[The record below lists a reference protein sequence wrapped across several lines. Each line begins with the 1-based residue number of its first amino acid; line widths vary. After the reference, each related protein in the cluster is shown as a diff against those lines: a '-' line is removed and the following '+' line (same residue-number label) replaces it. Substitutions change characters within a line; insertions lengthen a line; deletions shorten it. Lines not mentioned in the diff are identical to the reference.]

1 MEMNFNGKTAIV
13 TGAGQGIGYEIC
25 KQLVARGAVVYLN
38 DIEESQAMQAAST
51 LSGYS
56 GSCIPIVG
64 DSSDLE
70 FIKAICQQAIEQ
82 TGQLNIVVANAG
94 ITLFGEFLTY
104 SLEALNRVLQV
115 NLAGPFLLA
124 QQAALHM
131 KEQPHGG
138 RILLL
143 SSVTGNQA
151 HKDLAAYGMTKAGI
165 QMLAKNLVVELSP
178 FNITINSVAPGATS
192 TERTKDDEQYE
203 ETWAGITPMGR
214 SAQPVD
220 IANAV
225 LFLVSDCAA
234 HITGQTLIVDG
245 GWSSVSPSPY

>member
-1 MEMNFNGKTAIV
+1 MNFNGKTAIV

-25 KQLVARGAVVYLN
+25 KHLVTRGAVVYLN
-38 DIEESQAMQAAST
+38 DIEESQAKQAASS

-56 GSCIPIVG
+56 GSCIPIIG
-64 DSSDLE
+64 DSSDLG
-70 FIKAICQQAIEQ
+70 FIKSLCAQVVKE

-94 ITLFGEFLTY
+94 ITLFGEFLSY
-104 SLEALNRVLQV
+104 PPESLHRVLQV
-115 NLAGPFLLA
+115 NLVGTFLLT
-124 QQAALHM
+124 QQAALYM
-131 KEQPHGG
+131 KEQAYGG

-151 HKDLAAYGMTKAGI
+151 HKNLAAYGMTKAGI
-165 QMLAKNLVVELSP
+165 QMLAKNLVLELSP

-214 SAQPVD
+214 SAQPED

-225 LFLVSDCAA
+225 LFLVSDRAA
-234 HITGQTLIVDG
+234 HITGQTLVVDG
-245 GWSSVSPSPY
+245 GWSSVSPQPY